1 MMRSIYLLFFSISFS
16 VLYAQST
23 LTVTRSDNQK
33 PIKGAAVSCNG
44 RLLGRTNDK
53 GVVSFTT
60 KCPKVDVEI
69 DNYIGDE
76 VVVDKVMELAL
87 DRDNIKSNQ
96 IEGVTLT
103 NQSDPRALE
112 IIAKTFLKFKEN
124 SPNAL
129 DSYSYKSYE
138 KMSFDL
144 DEDSIKD
151 YSRFMDA
158 RKDSLSQLTYHR
170 LLPKK
175 DKDRKDSIEGEQM
188 MSVAKNSKLFLWE
201 RATEFLY
208 SKKYGE
214 KVNILDNRISGLKNP
229 VYEMLALRSNRN
241 KVPREIL
248 PENRSLYRYFLTDSI
263 EIEGRMNYV
272 IRFRQVD
279 YRVPINRRKYNGY
292 LYIDKDSYAI
302 KKIESNSKVKS
313 DGNITS
319 VWIPI
324 NDKWFLKTEN
334 LKIKMGFAE
343 FETVPKKPNETAAE
357 KKARLDQVK
366 KFGNYAY
373 MKADYFDFK
382 TPVELK
388 ASQFSGYTMSV
399 QNTDGSLLKKYRTD
413 SLSAREK
420 LTYVKIDSLGKKYKL
435 DRKVQV
441 ITALLRAKITV
452 GMVDINPLQTKYN
465 RYEGLRL
472 GAGFKL
478 NERFNQYVSPD
489 IYLAYGFKDGGFKYG
504 AGVDVRTTLN
514 RNSFFRLEYF
524 DDVAASGRY
533 SQNLWSA
540 KMTINNSGMSI
551 RNDKYYKYDGF
562 RLGYQVDLSNS
573 LTLDVSGKK
582 QNEEST
588 YPYQFMGMTGKFENF
603 SSLATIKFSPNS
615 RNIMTPYGKY
625 TYDQNFPEAFLN
637 YEQGYKSLGGEFSY
651 SRFDALLTHQFRS
664 SWGTTLARVYGGYYV
679 GKAPIWHTFEMGGLD
694 ANSGTGVFS
703 NFSLTSY
710 LGFATMTSGKYFND
724 KFAGYYVSHRIP
736 WYFKSIGKSTSS
748 FDVIYRGIAGDMKN
762 PEYHVVENFS
772 PLNHLYQEIGFEY
785 NNFLSSRFN
794 LAFFYRVGYYNTRNF
809 KDNFGVQL
817 KLKLL
822 EF

>member
-1 MMRSIYLLFFSISFS
+1 MMRSLYLLLFSISFS
-16 VLYAQST
+16 LLYSQST

-33 PIKGAAVSCNG
+33 PIKGATVSCNG
-44 RLLGRTNDK
+44 RILGRTNDK
-53 GVVSFTT
+53 GITTFKT

-87 DRDNIKSNQ
+87 DRDNIKSTQ
-96 IEGVTLT
+96 IEGVVLT
-103 NQSDPRALE
+103 NQTDPRALA
-112 IIAKTFLKFKEN
+112 IIDKTFKRFKEN

-151 YSRFMDA
+151 YSRFVEA
-158 RKDSLSQLTYHR
+158 RKDSLSRATNR

-175 DKDRKDSIEGEQM
+175 EKDKKDSIEGEQM
-188 MSVAKNSKLFLWE
+188 MSVAKDSKLFLWE
-201 RATEFLY
+201 RAMEFLY

-229 VYEMLALRSNRN
+229 VYEMLALRSNRD
-241 KVPREIL
+241 KIPREIL

-279 YRVPINRRKYNGY
+279 YKVPINRRKYNGY

-319 VWIPI
+319 IWVPI

-334 LKIKMGFAE
+334 LKIKMGVSE
-343 FETVPKKPNETAAE
+343 FETIQKKDNETAEE
-357 KKARLDQVK
+357 KAARLEGVK

-382 TPVELK
+382 TPVDLK
-388 ASQFSGYTMSV
+388 ASQFNGYTMSV
-399 QNTDGSLLKKYRTD
+399 ENTDGTLLKQYRTD

-420 LTYVKIDSLGKKYKL
+420 LTYVKIDSLGKKYTL

-441 ITALLRAKITV
+441 LTALLRAKFTV

-478 NERFNQYVSPD
+478 NERFNKYISPD
-489 IYLAYGFKDGGFKYG
+489 VYLAYGFKDRGFKYG
-504 AGVDVRTTLN
+504 AGVDFRTTLQ
-514 RNSFFRLEYF
+514 RNSFFRVEYF
-524 DDVAASGRY
+524 NDVAASGRF

-540 KMTINNSGMSI
+540 KMNINNSGMSI

-562 RLGYQVDLSNS
+562 RLGYQVDLTNS
-573 LTLDVSGKK
+573 LTLDLSGKK
-582 QNEEST
+582 QNEEAG
-588 YPYQFMGMTGKFENF
+588 YPYEFMGMSRKFENF
-603 SSLATIKFSPNS
+603 SSMATIKFSPNS

-625 TYDQNFPEAFLN
+625 TYEQNFPEAFLN
-637 YEQGYKSLGGEFSY
+637 YEQGYKSLGGEFNY
-651 SRFDALLTHQFRS
+651 SRFDALLTHQFRTA
-664 SWGTTLARVYGGYYV
+664 WGTTLARAYGGYYV
-679 GKAPIWHTFEMGGLD
+679 GKAPMWHLFEMGGLD
-694 ANSGTGVFS
+694 ANSGTGILS

-724 KFAGYYVSHRIP
+724 KFAGYYVSHQIP
-736 WYFKSIGKSTSS
+736 WYFKSFGKNTSS
-748 FDVIYRGIAGDMKN
+748 FNIIYRGIAGDLKN

-772 PLNHLYQEIGFEY
+772 PLDHLYQEVGFEY

-794 LAFFYRVGYYNTRNF
+794 LAFFYRVGYYNTSNF